1 MHCISAPSSIQE
13 LEKRFKTITG
23 LTIYEIADILNV
35 YIPNNLKKY
44 KGFIGLLLEKYLGAT
59 ASNKPQPDFINLG
72 IEMKTLPLNKNIQ
85 PKEST
90 YICKVPL
97 TNDNSNWEKSR
108 VIKKLSH
115 VLWVPFE
122 ASEHIPLKKRKFA
135 MPFLWKPNKKEK
147 DILKQDWEELT
158 SAMYMGGMCT
168 LSAKQGTYLQVRPKA
183 PNSNVLIN
191 TIDYDGYTV
200 KTVPKGFYLKTKF
213 TKQIIKINKLLWK

>member
-97 TNDNSNWEKSR
+97 TNDNSNWEQSR
-108 VIKKLSH
+108 VLKKLSH

-122 ASEHIPLKKRKFA
+122 ASEHIPLKKRKRHFKA
-135 MPFLWKPNKKEK
+135 RLGRVNKCYVYGWNVYIKRK
-147 DILKQDWEELT
+147 TRNLFT
-158 SAMYMGGMCT
+158 ST
-168 LSAKQGTYLQVRPKA
+168 T
-183 PNSNVLIN
+183 
-191 TIDYDGYTV
+191 
-200 KTVPKGFYLKTKF
+200 
-213 TKQIIKINKLLWK
+213 